1 MYFFL
6 SKTELF
12 FSLSL
17 SLFPVNGCALSWES
31 LAVRATLKGNLAK
44 DRVGKDRVPRDGYIV
59 LCGVTTGPGYFKNL
73 ERTGSFQ
80 ERISHLWPAVLW
92 PVIWGGKKSKQNLRI
107 MVIYKTQVL
116 DFLESHFRIPKNRS
130 DNRQGSFP
138 VSNKHQTL

>member
-1 MYFFL
+1 M
-6 SKTELF
+6 
-12 FSLSL
+12 
-17 SLFPVNGCALSWES
+17 
-31 LAVRATLKGNLAK
+31 RATLKGNLAK